1 MPPTLGRLFDD
12 GCTSSFPDART
23 VWPVTW
29 HFVVAQLRSVFG
41 IDHQPVGLST
51 SVSADFP
58 PFTIHYQS
66 TR

>member
-1 MPPTLGRLFDD
+1 
-12 GCTSSFPDART
+12 
-23 VWPVTW
+23 
-29 HFVVAQLRSVFG
+29 VAQLRSVFD